1 VITKRPAI
9 WREIAAYAGFWTILG
24 LLSAAQE
31 VVTST
36 YTGQR
41 VDLGFIYGSSLL
53 NWWTCGIGTPIYV
66 WLVRRYPLQN
76 AGARIV
82 PIAFLYLLVMAASI
96 VLKYVVWVPIENALY
111 HLNWNLQSALVP
123 SFFGVGMDQ
132 VYFLILL
139 YAVEY
144 YRTARERQLAASQ
157 LEAQLTQAQLEV
169 LRAQLHPHFLFN
181 TLNSISALMHKDVN
195 AADEMLSRLSD
206 MLRITLEAQSG
217 QEVRLKDELQALDLY
232 LQIMAVRFG
241 DRLTTKVLV
250 DEPLFNDR
258 VPSFLLQPLV
268 ENAVRHGISE
278 SNDKTNVQIVGTADD
293 ATLTLRVI
301 DDGSGLPV
309 ARAIKEGIGL
319 GNTRRRLEQLYG
331 DAGKLV
337 VGNRDGGG
345 TEVVIQIPRRS
356 TALA

>member
-1 VITKRPAI
+1 
-9 WREIAAYAGFWTILG
+9 
-24 LLSAAQE
+24 
-31 VVTST
+31 
-36 YTGQR
+36 
-41 VDLGFIYGSSLL
+41 
-53 NWWTCGIGTPIYV
+53 
-66 WLVRRYPLQN
+66 
-76 AGARIV
+76 
-82 PIAFLYLLVMAASI
+82 
-96 VLKYVVWVPIENALY
+96 
-111 HLNWNLQSALVP
+111 
-123 SFFGVGMDQ
+123 
-132 VYFLILL
+132 
-139 YAVEY
+139 
-144 YRTARERQLAASQ
+144 
-157 LEAQLTQAQLEV
+157 
-169 LRAQLHPHFLFN
+169 
-181 TLNSISALMHKDVN
+181 
-195 AADEMLSRLSD
+195 
-206 MLRITLEAQSG
+206 
-217 QEVRLKDELQALDLY
+217 
-232 LQIMAVRFG
+232 MAVRFG

-356 TALA
+356 AALA